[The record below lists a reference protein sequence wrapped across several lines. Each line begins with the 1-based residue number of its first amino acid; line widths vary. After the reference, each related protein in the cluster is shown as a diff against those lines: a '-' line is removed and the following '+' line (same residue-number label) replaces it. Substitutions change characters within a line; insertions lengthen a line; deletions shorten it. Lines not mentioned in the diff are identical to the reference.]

1 MRISRAPE
9 HRGGGGSSPV
19 LLLLVLIAVLAVGGV
34 VAYLLLTQNQNAPG
48 ANPAA
53 VNTPLPAQNPPAGA
67 NIGVNSPPQPAA
79 PQVAAPTPA
88 LPAIPAAPNNAA
100 RAQAQGLCEPE
111 PPQVSFGEAL
121 DAGFVDLRLL
131 NSDVRAWYT
140 LQVDTV
146 TTSTT
151 FFFAFFDPTGCSL
164 SRAAIIRNYTRA
176 QLIDNAEVTVYYP
189 NSLERTINFDKADGT
204 IISKQFYD
212 SDALEPALFTSP
224 IRISLSQQSLALAD
238 SLGRLSA
245 EMSIDLTGLSNE
257 ESITISQQNPAVVER
272 VLDELQTIV
281 DSIESRRPRS

>member
-19 LLLLVLIAVLAVGGV
+19 LLLLVLVAVLAVGGV

-53 VNTPLPAQNPPAGA
+53 VNTPLPAQNPPAGV
-67 NIGVNSPPQPAA
+67 NVGVNSPPQPVA

-100 RAQAQGLCEPE
+100 RAQAQDFCEPQ

-204 IISKQFYD
+204 IVSRQFYD

-238 SLGRLSA
+238 SLGQLSA

-257 ESITISQQNPAVVER
+257 ESITIRQQNPAVVER

>member
-19 LLLLVLIAVLAVGGV
+19 LLLLVLVAVLAVGGV

-53 VNTPLPAQNPPAGA
+53 VNTPLPAQNPAAGV
-67 NIGVNSPPQPAA
+67 NVGVNSPPPQAP
-79 PQVAAPTPA
+79 PQVAAPTAA
-88 LPAIPAAPNNAA
+88 LPAAPAANNVA
-100 RAQAQGLCEPE
+100 RPQAQGLCEPE

-131 NSDVRAWYT
+131 NSDVRSWYT

-189 NSLERTINFDKADGT
+189 NSLERTINFDKAAGT
-204 IISKQFYD
+204 IVSKQFYD
-212 SDALEPALFTSP
+212 SDALQPALFTSP

-238 SLGRLSA
+238 SLGQLRA

-272 VLDELQTIV
+272 VLGELQEIV

>member
-19 LLLLVLIAVLAVGGV
+19 LLLLVLVAVLAVGGV

-53 VNTPLPAQNPPAGA
+53 VAPPPAQNPAAGV
-67 NIGVNSPPQPAA
+67 NVGVNSPPQPVA
-79 PQVAAPTPA
+79 PQVAAPTAA
-88 LPAIPAAPNNAA
+88 LPAAPAANNVA
-100 RAQAQGLCEPE
+100 RAQAQGICEPE

-131 NSDVRAWYT
+131 NSDVRSWYT

-189 NSLERTINFDKADGT
+189 NSLERTINFDKAAGT
-204 IISKQFYD
+204 IVSKQFYD
-212 SDALEPALFTSP
+212 SDALQPALFTSP

-238 SLGRLSA
+238 SLGQLSA

>member
-34 VAYLLLTQNQNAPG
+34 VAYLLLTQNNQSAP
-48 ANPAA
+48 PAA
-53 VNTPLPAQNPPAGA
+53 VNQPLAAQNPAA
-67 NIGVNSPPQPAA
+67 NVPVNPGNPPQQIATQA
-79 PQVAAPTPA
+79 PPTPA

-100 RAQAQGLCEPE
+100 MAQGFCEPE
-111 PPQVSFGEAL
+111 PPRVSFGEAL

-131 NSDVRAWYT
+131 NADVRAWYT

-164 SRAAIIRNYTRA
+164 SRAAIIKNYTRA
-176 QLIDNAEVTVYYP
+176 QIIDNAEVTVYYP
-189 NSLERTINFDKADGT
+189 NSLERTITFDQASGMVV
-204 IISKQFYD
+204 SKQFYD

-224 IRISLSQQSLALAD
+224 IRISLSQQNLELA
-238 SLGRLSA
+238 GGQLSA
-245 EMSIDLTGLSNE
+245 EMDIDLTGLSNQ
-257 ESITISQQNPAVVER
+257 ESITISQENPAVVQN
-272 VLDELQTIV
+272 VMNELQEII
-281 DSIESRRPRS
+281 DQIESRRPRP

>member
-19 LLLLVLIAVLAVGGV
+19 LLLLVLVAVLAVGGV

-53 VNTPLPAQNPPAGA
+53 VAPQPAQNPAAGV
-67 NIGVNSPPQPAA
+67 NVGVNSPPQPVA

-88 LPAIPAAPNNAA
+88 LAAAPAANNVA
-100 RAQAQGLCEPE
+100 RPQAQGFCEPE

-131 NSDVRAWYT
+131 NSDVRSWYT

-204 IISKQFYD
+204 IVSRQFYD

>member
-1 MRISRAPE
+1 VRISRAPE

-19 LLLLVLIAVLAVGGV
+19 LLLLVLVAVLAVGGV

-53 VNTPLPAQNPPAGA
+53 VAPPPAQNPAAGV
-67 NIGVNSPPQPAA
+67 NVGVNSPPQPVA
-79 PQVAAPTPA
+79 PQVAAPTAA

-100 RAQAQGLCEPE
+100 RAQAQGFCEPE

-131 NSDVRAWYT
+131 NSDVRSWYT

-204 IISKQFYD
+204 IVSRQFYD